1 MNTDKIV
8 LCVIIGVMIIS
19 LLIFVITWI
28 VKFCKMSKEDKIKL
42 LKTYLK
48 GLIALAEQEII
59 GNKRGEE
66 RLAMVEKAFRE
77 KAPMVYKITLLL
89 LGKDNLTQLIE
100 DALKE
105 IKAAFEK

>member
-1 MNTDKIV
+1 MNTDKII
-8 LCVIIGVMIIS
+8 LYVIIGVMIIS
-19 LLIFVITWI
+19 LLVFVITWI
-28 VKFCKMSKEDKIKL
+28 IKFCKMSKEDKIKL

>member
-1 MNTDKIV
+1 MNTDKII
-8 LCVIIGVMIIS
+8 LYVIIGVMIIS
-19 LLIFVITWI
+19 LLVFVITWI
-28 VKFCKMSKEDKIKL
+28 IKFCKMSKEDKVKL

-66 RLAMVEKAFRE
+66 KLAMVEKAFRE